1 MLRDVGTW
9 PYAKRMTTTYAKEQ
23 ARVEHLCASAA
34 LAASRRALTT
44 AIQWGDAQ
52 VVAMLRLQVAEYE
65 RQLSRAQHVYF
76 SALAGTAPA
85 LTEDAVEL

>member
-1 MLRDVGTW
+1 MS
-9 PYAKRMTTTYAKEQ
+9 YEKEQ

-65 RQLSRAQHVYF
+65 RQLARAQSVYF
-76 SALAGTAPA
+76 VALAGNLPA
-85 LTEDAVEL
+85 LTEDAVDL